1 MAKKNISF
9 EDKLQEFQDI
19 INILDSGELAM
30 DTLIEKYEKGMSLAA
45 ELKEY
50 LNTSEQKII
59 DITKKF
65 NSNQE

>member
-59 DITKKF
+59 DITQKF

>member
-19 INILDSGELAM
+19 INILDSGELAL

-50 LNTSEQKII
+50 LNASEQKII

>member
-1 MAKKNISF
+1 MAKKIISF

-50 LNTSEQKII
+50 LNASEQKII

>member
-59 DITKKF
+59 NITKKF

>member
-1 MAKKNISF
+1 MAKKIISF

>member
-1 MAKKNISF
+1 MAKKFLSF

>member
-30 DTLIEKYEKGMSLAA
+30 DTLIKKYEKGMSLAA

-59 DITKKF
+59 NITKKF

>member
-1 MAKKNISF
+1 MAKKIISF

-59 DITKKF
+59 DITKKY

>member
-50 LNTSEQKII
+50 LNASEQKII